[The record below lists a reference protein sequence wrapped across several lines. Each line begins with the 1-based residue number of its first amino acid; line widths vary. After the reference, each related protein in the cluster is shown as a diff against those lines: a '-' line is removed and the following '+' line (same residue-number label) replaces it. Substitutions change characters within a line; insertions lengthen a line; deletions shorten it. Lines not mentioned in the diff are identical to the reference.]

1 MEPHYYGYLLMRLR
15 NIDLLNLHVQ
25 WNLTNGYLLMRLRNI
40 DLLNLHVQW
49 NLTITVTY
57 SWDYAT
63 LTFLIYMWNE
73 EEQWNLT
80 NGYLLMRLRNI
91 DLLNL
96 HADLGRFRIRNRN
109 QRTNLNPNPDLIPD
123 SESYVVESDLESE
136 SCRFESDSDS

>member
-63 LTFLIYMWNE
+63 LTFLIYMY
-73 EEQWNLT
+73 
-80 NGYLLMRLRNI
+80 NGTSLLRLPT
-91 DLLNL
+91 
-96 HADLGRFRIRNRN
+96 HETT
-109 QRTNLNPNPDLIPD
+109 QHWP
-123 SESYVVESDLESE
+123 S
-136 SCRFESDSDS
+136 